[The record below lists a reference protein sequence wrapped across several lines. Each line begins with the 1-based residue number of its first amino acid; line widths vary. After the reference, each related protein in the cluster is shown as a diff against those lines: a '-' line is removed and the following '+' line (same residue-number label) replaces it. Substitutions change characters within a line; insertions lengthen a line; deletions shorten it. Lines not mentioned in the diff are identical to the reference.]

1 MTLIRMRS
9 GIAVNIMI
17 RKAARFICGLGI
29 MIPQLVDLFQE
40 IAMQEKMKIR

>member
-29 MIPQLVDLFQE
+29 MIRVRVGLSQE
-40 IAMQEKMKIR
+40 ILLQVAIMIR